1 MYTKKE
7 LIIQLILNELLTEKN
22 ILPLLGFEPT
32 SSDIQI
38 QHSTNQTEATASR
51 HWNALMQYTNVS
63 NTITLFL
70 KFNF

>member
-22 ILPLLGFEPT
+22 ILPLLGFEPM

-38 QHSTNQTEATASR
+38 QHSTNQAEG
-51 HWNALMQYTNVS
+51 L
-63 NTITLFL
+63 
-70 KFNF
+70 